1 MKLSIENRL
10 AALEAAVANSF
21 KGEKGDPSNVP
32 GPEGKP
38 GRDGESIIGP
48 AGRNGRDAKIAIG
61 KVAAGETASVSV
73 RQENDIFILDFVLP
87 RGERGESVVGP
98 KGERGAPG
106 ETVVG
111 PKGETGAP
119 GETVV
124 GPKGETGAPGRDG
137 VTLEEV
143 AKVIDDILAIVSV
156 ATEVRALLG
165 TSGKDALTQ
174 LLDIKAQIAALALD
188 PRYQRAGA
196 FRDEWTSRVRQHYAK
211 LDKYGSHTPDTL
223 SPEFLKSRLGV
234 E

>member
-32 GPEGKP
+32 GPEG
-38 GRDGESIIGP
+38 G
-48 AGRNGRDAKIAIG
+48 
-61 KVAAGETASVSV
+61 
-73 RQENDIFILDFVLP
+73 
-87 RGERGESVVGP
+87 
-98 KGERGAPG
+98 
-106 ETVVG
+106 
-111 PKGETGAP
+111 TGAP

-124 GPKGETGAPGRDG
+124 GPKGETGGPGRDG

-196 FRDEWTSRVRQHYAK
+196 FRDEWTS
-211 LDKYGSHTPDTL
+211 
-223 SPEFLKSRLGV
+223 
-234 E
+234 